1 MSSILLFHR
10 KKYHFLKGYLFHRL
24 SEMILKLQRGP
35 ISILKV
41 IKGQHSVNNIGGIK
55 VCSLCIFS
63 VEALYLYNVLW
74 KYFPQH

>member
-1 MSSILLFHR
+1 
-10 KKYHFLKGYLFHRL
+10 
-24 SEMILKLQRGP
+24 MILKLQRGP

-74 KYFPQH
+74 KYFPQHLSYREDILSMQNTTKEHNLI